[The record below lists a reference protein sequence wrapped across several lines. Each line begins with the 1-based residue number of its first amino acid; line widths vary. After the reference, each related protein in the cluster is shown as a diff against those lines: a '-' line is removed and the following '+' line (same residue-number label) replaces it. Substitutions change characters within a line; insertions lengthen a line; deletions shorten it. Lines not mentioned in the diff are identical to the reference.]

1 MHDGNGQEVADGG
14 HEQSAAWPG
23 PVQHRV
29 DVRLSADVGAVG
41 QVVDDG
47 ECSVHHPEQDR
58 VDKVQEAGR
67 RRRQDEVE
75 DDVDGIHGVEGKVY
89 GADCFVTCTH
99 TQKHTK
105 LYVEEG
111 FREKGGLTGRGSLSS
126 CFTDGLLSAW
136 VGR

>member
-1 MHDGNGQEVADGG
+1 MQQEEQQVHDGNGQEVADGG

-29 DVRLSADVGAVG
+29 DVRLSPDVGAVS

-47 ECSVHHPEQDR
+47 ERSVRHPEQDR

-89 GADCFVTCTH
+89 GADCFVTCT
-99 TQKHTK
+99 QKTYK
-105 LYVEEG
+105 TLCGGRIWRKRIDRTGLIVFLLY
-111 FREKGGLTGRGSLSS
+111 
-126 CFTDGLLSAW
+126 
-136 VGR
+136 